1 LRRRSPRSKQNT
13 SEWRAIT
20 APDQPGAQLKQDVSG
35 AAAGVVA
42 AALAELNQDIQIAG
56 RTLKQLLRFSMWQ
69 TPFDGRAPRGVV
81 VRADGCAD
89 DGTAHG
95 TRAVRGL
102 NRGFKNRGARITL
115 NTCGPAKRRCVDH
128 ITGQFGDPLREKV
141 YMTAKGY

>member
-1 LRRRSPRSKQNT
+1 LCKQLRIALLRERKI
-13 SEWRAIT
+13 A
-20 APDQPGAQLKQDVSG
+20 API
-35 AAAGVVA
+35 AAFETEHERVEV
-42 AALAELNQDIQIAG
+42 
-56 RTLKQLLRFSMWQ
+56 RTLKQLLRFSMYQ